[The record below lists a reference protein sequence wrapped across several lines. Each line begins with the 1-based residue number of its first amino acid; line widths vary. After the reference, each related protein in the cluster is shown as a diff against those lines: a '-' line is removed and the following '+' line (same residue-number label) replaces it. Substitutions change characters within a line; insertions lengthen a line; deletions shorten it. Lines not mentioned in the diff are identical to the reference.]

1 MATIKLTDEAW
12 LKQEADQV
20 EGVLRVALGWSAGK
34 PGLPAADLRAAIE
47 ARMMPDVYITADM
60 VLIRDELVRRG
71 VIEIVP

>member
-12 LKQEADQV
+12 LKQAADGV
-20 EGVLRVALGWSAGK
+20 EGVLRAALGWSTGK

-47 ARMMPDVYITADM
+47 SRMMPNVYTTADL

-71 VIEIVP
+71 VIEIVA